1 MSDSDKIVSL
11 LQDLM
16 NKIDKIETRLSSLE
30 KKVETKSPP
39 IGQTSLRSAY
49 VDYDKS
55 LTSQQQLLLLEM
67 EKLKQ
72 ERGETLIS
80 VYELVRR
87 LGKKRP
93 YIATYLGK
101 LERVGYVERQPNP
114 GRKSRNE
121 KDEEVTPR
129 WLYELTD
136 KGKDKASD
144 LEEKFGKI

>member
-1 MSDSDKIVSL
+1 MTDSDKIVSL

-30 KKVETKSPP
+30 KKVETKAPP
-39 IGQTSLRSAY
+39 VGQSALRSAY
-49 VDYDKS
+49 LEYNTN

-72 ERGETLIS
+72 ERGEALVS

-101 LERVGYVERQPNP
+101 LHDLGYVERKPNP
-114 GRKSRNE
+114 GRKSKNE

-129 WLYELTD
+129 WLYLLTD

-144 LEEKFGKI
+144 LEETFGKT